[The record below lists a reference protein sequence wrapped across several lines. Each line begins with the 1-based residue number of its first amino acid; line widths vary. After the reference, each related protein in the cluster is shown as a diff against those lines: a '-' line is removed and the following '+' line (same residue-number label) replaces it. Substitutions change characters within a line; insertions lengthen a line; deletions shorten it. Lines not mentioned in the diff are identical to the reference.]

1 MSDTQFKAGDVV
13 TLKSGGPEMT
23 INDIDVYGNDNHR
36 TANCIWFDGKKKMS
50 ALIELHSLKA
60 SV

>member
-23 INDIDVYGNDNHR
+23 IDDISKYGMGSTDR
-36 TANCIWFDGKKKMS
+36 AKCIWFDGKKKMEDVF
-50 ALIELHSLKA
+50 ELHSLKSA
-60 SV
+60 V